1 VTPYLPAGKE
11 AHRKGRQALL
21 LDSYSILSDFTERK
35 HLIKSKEKEE
45 IYQYA

>member
-1 VTPYLPAGKE
+1 VTPEQPAGRE

-21 LDSYSILSDFTERK
+21 LDSYSILSDFTKRK
-35 HLIKSKEKEE
+35 HLIIFKEKEE